1 MKCTRRL
8 GVFTLILSLT
18 IMLVGCGRPVVD
30 IDTSSPEATGKT
42 WAEGFSKGNKVAVRA
57 CLSKDDKIYID
68 NELRRNKASEMKA
81 EEAEYLSSSKETAD
95 GVEYNLIQVNMVG
108 KKTTYALIKEGDNW
122 VISFKASKKYLKSIA
137 PKKTEDKASK
147 SNEQS

>member
-1 MKCTRRL
+1 MRHTRKF
-8 GVFTLILSLT
+8 GVLTLILSLA
-18 IMLVGCGRPVVD
+18 MLLGGCGRPVVD
-30 IDTSSPEATGKT
+30 VDTSSPEATGKT

-81 EEAEYLSSSKETAD
+81 EEAEYLSTSKKTAD

-108 KKTTYALIKEGDNW
+108 KKTTYALIKEDGNW
-122 VISFKASKKYLKSIA
+122 VISFEASKKYLKSIA
-137 PKKTEDKASK
+137 PTKTEDKATK
-147 SNEQS
+147 SE